1 MEKTNQTELTESLD
15 VNSNENKYY
24 VTSSEP
30 APNSLQ
36 NGKMIISFS
45 RSNIFGY
52 IATLFGYSFCPL
64 FVMYF
69 ANIKMGISLFASD
82 IFIIIYIFL
91 LCKSKIEIIKANG
104 MLNIIEKSYFAIKRL
119 NLYTKQ
125 ENIHFYQT
133 SEIRSGEDNDYTIYH
148 LFIINNFKD
157 LKEIDLKTSSIKQ
170 KPATLFYH
178 YENLKDNTNSNSLNY
193 FIGSPHQFNNP
204 LLFDIVKYMNK
215 ATTDTNPFYNIP
227 STQNQLSKIMR
238 FNDHLFTYYFNPPK
252 ENTCCC
258 DDSTGLFSIP
268 IVNILIWP
276 IAINI
281 ALIDFSKMIWRFS
294 GIFIILVFDFICVI
308 YYLCRK
314 RKNVRIDFIY
324 SKDFDELFIG
334 VVVKAINYSYRNT
347 FEYQMKN
354 VNRFILERKLNET
367 ILKVE
372 LKNNVYETIFCFRNL
387 ETTYSDG
394 IIYLLNEKL
403 NVK

>member
-30 APNSLQ
+30 APNSSQ
-36 NGKMIISFS
+36 NSKMIISFS

-104 MLNIIEKSYFAIKRL
+104 MLNIIEKSYFALKRM
-119 NLYTKQ
+119 NLYTKK

-170 KPATLFYH
+170 KPASFFYH
-178 YENLKDNTNSNSLNY
+178 YENLRDNTNSDSLND

>member
-1 MEKTNQTELTESLD
+1 MEKINQTELTESLD
-15 VNSNENKYY
+15 VNNNENKYY

-30 APNSLQ
+30 APNSSQ

-45 RSNIFGY
+45 RMNLCAI

-64 FVMYF
+64 FVLYF
-69 ANIKMGISLFASD
+69 LNIKMGISLLVSD
-82 IFIIIYIFL
+82 ILIIIYMFL

-104 MLNIIEKSYFAIKRL
+104 MLNIIEKTYFALKRL
-119 NLYTKQ
+119 NLYTNQ
-125 ENIHFYQT
+125 ENIHFYKT
-133 SEIRSGEDNDYTIYH
+133 YEIRSGEENDYTVEH
-148 LFIINNFKD
+148 LYIINNFQN
-157 LKEIDLKTSSIKQ
+157 LKEIDLKTSDIKQ
-170 KPATLFYH
+170 KPASLFYH
-178 YENLKDNTNSNSLNY
+178 YENIKDNKSSDILND
-193 FIGSPHQFNNP
+193 FVGSPHQFNNP

-215 ATTDTNPFYNIP
+215 ATTDTSPFYNIP

-238 FNDHLFTYYFNPPK
+238 FNDHFFTYYFNPPK
-252 ENTCCC
+252 KDTCCC
-258 DDSTGLFSIP
+258 DDRNDLFSIP

-281 ALIDFSKMIWRFS
+281 ALIDFSKMIWKFS
-294 GIFIILVFDFICVI
+294 GIFIILVFDFICII

-354 VNRFILERKLNET
+354 VNRFILERKLGET
-367 ILKVE
+367 ILKAE
-372 LKNNVYETIFCFRNL
+372 LKNNVYETIFCFKNL
-387 ETTYSDG
+387 ETVYSDG